1 MGINDQLADETT
13 MRNVYKQNQNTQ
25 FTQEETNSHDSIRM
39 ALQKTSQNVEI
50 YYDRQKKK

>member
-25 FTQEETNSHDSIRM
+25 FTQEETTSHDSIRM